1 MAAWYEKNGA
11 GGGYGGEEDE
21 PLPRSYYST
30 PMAMPKQPQRYAP
43 PQYAGTRR
51 GACLGLT
58 LHYRP

>member
-30 PMAMPKQPQRYAP
+30 PMALPKQPQRYAP
-43 PQYAGTRR
+43 PHYAGTR
-51 GACLGLT
+51 
-58 LHYRP
+58 

>member
-11 GGGYGGEEDE
+11 GGGYGGEGDE

-43 PQYAGTRR
+43 PQYAGTR
-51 GACLGLT
+51 
-58 LHYRP
+58 